1 LELQILI
8 VKVKYAVITR
18 FGGQGIELG
27 RREGRKD
34 SLLVC
39 LFDGVGGVGH
49 GGHAQL
55 EVEGAPL
62 SHLVHAAILLHQ
74 LVELKEVEVFLAECR
89 LAGEWGACRG
99 R

>member
-1 LELQILI
+1 MVGQERG
-8 VKVKYAVITR
+8 KK
-18 FGGQGIELG
+18 GGKEG
-27 RREGRKD
+27 GRKD
-34 SLLVC
+34 PLLVC

-62 SHLVHAAILLHQ
+62 SHLVHSAILLHQ
-74 LVELKEVEVFLAECR
+74 LVELKEVQVFLAECR
-89 LAGEWGACRG
+89 LAGEWGACTG